1 MIGPRDP
8 RVFAPDFLS
17 PSGGPSEA
25 ELKTWRRAAQSGK
38 GTPWLDAGRA
48 DALARYALK
57 FGEGVQMMEAVATR
71 FREPVRDVG
80 WEIIGADAEGENWED
95 HRDPQ
100 RAYALMRAK
109 LRAARNAGAVLE
121 YKLWLKRAGT

>member
-1 MIGPRDP
+1 MAGGLL
-8 RVFAPDFLS
+8 APG
-17 PSGGPSEA
+17 GGPTQDALA
-25 ELKTWRRAAQSGK
+25 EWRAQALTGDGS
-38 GTPWLDAGRA
+38 PWLRASAA

-80 WEIIGADAEGENWED
+80 WEIIGADPEGDNWDD

-100 RAYALMRAK
+100 RAYALLRSK
-109 LRAARNAGAVLE
+109 LRQAQEDGAVLE
-121 YKLWLKRAGT
+121 YKLWLARAGGTR